1 MEQKKQIQLQFRLK
15 DVRLL
20 QFVNLSNGWP
30 EGDMQIGNQ
39 IQFNADTAQRMV
51 MCNMNVEYKKNDLT
65 QLIFGAQC
73 VIEFSR
79 ESWSALYQL
88 QGDQW
93 IVPAELACH
102 LADATL
108 GAARG
113 MLAIKSEEAG
123 LPCLILPLMDP
134 RQIVREN
141 LRFPRQ
147 KSASEMPLPPSAGN
161 A

>member
-1 MEQKKQIQLQFRLK
+1 MENKKEIQLQFRLQ

-30 EGDMQIGNQ
+30 EGEWQLGNQ
-39 IQFNADTAQRMV
+39 IQFHADTAKRV
-51 MCNMNVEYKKNDLT
+51 VLCNLNVEYKKNDLT
-65 QLIFGAQC
+65 QLLFGTQV

-79 ESWSALYQL
+79 ESWSSLYQL
-88 QGDQW
+88 QGDHW
-93 IVPAELACH
+93 IVPAPLACH
-102 LADATL
+102 LADVTM

-113 MLAIKSEEAG
+113 MLSVKSEEAG
-123 LPCLILPLMDP
+123 LPRLILPLMDP
-134 RQIVREN
+134 RQVVRDN

-147 KSASEMPLPPSAGN
+147 KSTGEIPLPPSAGN

>member
-1 MEQKKQIQLQFRLK
+1 MENKKEIQLQFRLQ

-30 EGDMQIGNQ
+30 EGELQIGNQ
-39 IQFNADTAQRMV
+39 IQFHADIAKRV
-51 MCNMNVEYKKNDLT
+51 VLCNLNVEYKKNDLT
-65 QLIFGAQC
+65 QLLFGTQV

-79 ESWSALYQL
+79 ESWSSLYQL
-88 QGDQW
+88 QGDHW
-93 IVPAELACH
+93 IVPAPLACH
-102 LADATL
+102 LADVTM

-113 MLAIKSEEAG
+113 MLSVKSEEAG
-123 LPCLILPLMDP
+123 LPRLILPLMDP
-134 RQIVREN
+134 RQVVRDN

-147 KSASEMPLPPSAGN
+147 KSTGEIPLPPSAGN

>member
-1 MEQKKQIQLQFRLK
+1 
-15 DVRLL
+15 
-20 QFVNLSNGWP
+20 
-30 EGDMQIGNQ
+30 
-39 IQFNADTAQRMV
+39 MV

-123 LPCLILPLMDP
+123 LPRLILPLMDP

>member
-1 MEQKKQIQLQFRLK
+1 MEKKREIQLQFRLK

-30 EGDMQIGNQ
+30 EDDMQIGNQ
-39 IQFNADTAQRMV
+39 IQFNANTALRQV
-51 MCNMNVEYKKNDLT
+51 LCNMNVEYKKNDIT
-65 QLIFGAQC
+65 QLIIGTQG

-93 IVPAELACH
+93 IVPCGLACH
-102 LADATL
+102 LADITL

-113 MLAIKSEEAG
+113 MLSVKSEEAG
-123 LPCLILPLMDP
+123 LPRLILPLMDP
-134 RQIVREN
+134 RQIVRDN

-147 KSASEMPLPPSAGN
+147 KPAPEMPLPPSAGN